1 MENTMEDE
9 INKKNS
15 IKSSPNYDQ
24 QIDEIELLKNII
36 PEKIEILKEEP
47 NFNIKIEIVGN
58 NTDKPK
64 KTFILIIYLNYY
76 YPEKAPRFKIYEI
89 NNYLNERRKNTI
101 EDKLTQFCNEN
112 IGLPIIYQLY
122 EICQEFAD
130 EEERIELLR
139 EEAKRKSMIPF
150 QLNNLKK
157 IKEIK
162 EIPLDIILLKN
173 GYILTINID
182 NIIKIYDKKFKSIV
196 LEQLKGYTY
205 LDFNFCK
212 YFPSSNQKDPD
223 YLYLFHQKTVYIY
236 LIIYFNKKQIFEKYD
251 LKVNG
256 NAKIKFLTFLEQ
268 MNDVIEF
275 PEYKNSIF
283 FISNEETKYLLYKYN
298 KIKNEDNNINIK
310 FEKNIIYNSSEK
322 KYRRLYK
329 INSDKFI
336 IASYTLKYRAEN
348 NNNDNN
354 NNEDIFKIEGINKMS
369 FVDRKDFIITKSF
382 NIKISPLNYSIVN
395 YKKDYIL
402 VSYFKTFKKD
412 NDDSKAIK
420 YYDFED
426 NKYINIFHHIEENY
440 NDYYDDFYNDNDNY
454 NYNYIYNN
462 NNNNNNSDYNK
473 HSYYSYD
480 ICDHLIGL
488 FNIKT
493 EELVTI
499 IEFDLIKRIYNIND
513 KILSIFSKNKK
524 DSISNQISI
533 ERIFHDFYNDDSLN
547 ESYLAEKYK
556 RENYTAFLLF
566 DEEFKIVQC
575 NIDYSNITA
584 MIEIENGYL
593 AICSKKKGI
602 ILYNN
607 K

>member
-9 INKKNS
+9 ANKKNS
-15 IKSSPNYDQ
+15 IKSSPNFDQ

-89 NNYLNERRKNTI
+89 NNYLNERRKNII

-173 GYILTINID
+173 GYILTININ
-182 NIIKIYDKKFKSIV
+182 NIIKIYDKKFKSVV

-382 NIKISPLNYSIVN
+382 NIKISPLIYSIVN

-420 YYDFED
+420 YYD
-426 NKYINIFHHIEENY
+426 
-440 NDYYDDFYNDNDNY
+440 
-454 NYNYIYNN
+454 
-462 NNNNNNSDYNK
+462 SDYNK

-499 IEFDLIKRIYNIND
+499 IEFDLIKRLYNIND

-533 ERIFHDFYNDDSLN
+533 ERIFHDFYNDDYLI

-575 NIDYSNITA
+575 NIDYSNIIA